1 MSWAGLW
8 TTDPA
13 QACRPAGGR
22 VAIALRSAAPALL
35 FGLRLWA
42 AVCLALY
49 VAFWLQLDN
58 AYWAG
63 TSAAVVCQPSLG
75 ASLRKA
81 WFRMIG
87 TVIGAVAIVMLTA
100 RFPQDRTGFLLGL
113 ALWGGTSA
121 LVATLLRNFAGY
133 AAALAGL
140 TAAVI
145 ASDELGAVGG
155 ANNDV
160 FMFAVVRTSE
170 ICIGIIC
177 AGVVLASTDFGGA
190 RHRLAAQF
198 ATISAEIVAGLT
210 GTSLLVGPE
219 QSKTRPVRRDL
230 IRRVIA
236 LDAAIDEALGES
248 SDLRPRSPAL
258 AAAAGGLFA
267 ALSGWRTAAVHLE
280 LMQSDHGR
288 TEAGIVLQK
297 IPPELRSVPA
307 QEQAADWTIDPS
319 SGRKACAAAV
329 RSLTGLAADTPS
341 LRLLA
346 ASAADALIG
355 IRCAL
360 DGLLLLLGEPARNIP
375 GPRSA
380 WFGVPDL
387 LPALVNGV
395 RALVTIGAV
404 ELFWVVTA
412 WPNGA
417 QAIVFAAIAVIVFAP
432 KAGQAYTITVSFML
446 GASIAAALAAIVKFA
461 VLPGL
466 ATFGAFALA
475 IGLVLVPTGT
485 LMVQWPAPMFTA
497 MIVTFVPLLAP
508 ANQMNY
514 DTLQF
519 YNGALAIVTGVGAA
533 ALAFCLLPPLAPPL
547 RTRGLLALTLRDLRR
562 LTTKPIPRTANQW
575 EARIFSRLS
584 ALPEQAEPLQRAQ
597 LLAALSVGTE
607 IIRLRRVA
615 RRFELHAELDAA
627 LAALARGNS
636 SEESSW
642 LPQHQARSAGQA
654 PGAQQHSCDVGDA
667 RPAWCLFRFESR
679 TMRFIE
685 VDLFG
690 VYVAPISVMMAA
702 AWLVLITLR
711 RAADHFGLL
720 RHVWHPALFVFAFYI
735 IVLSSIVL
743 IVAR

>member
-1 MSWAGLW
+1 MGAAMSRARLWASARLQTNW
-8 TTDPA
+8 PDA
-13 QACRPAGGR
+13 ARLAR
-22 VAIALRSAAPALL
+22 ALRSAAPALL

-63 TSAAVVCQPSLG
+63 TTAAVVCQPSLG

-87 TVIGAVAIVMLTA
+87 TVIGAVAIVVLTA
-100 RFPQDRTGFLLGL
+100 RYPQDRTGFLLGL
-113 ALWGGTSA
+113 ALWGAACA

-155 ANNDV
+155 ASSDV
-160 FMFAVVRTSE
+160 FMFAIARASE

-190 RHRLAAQF
+190 RHRLAAQL

-210 GTSLLVGPE
+210 GTFLLVGPE

-230 IRRVIA
+230 IRRVTA
-236 LDAAIDEALGES
+236 LEPVIDEALGES
-248 SDLRPRSPAL
+248 SDLRPHSPAL
-258 AAAAGGLFA
+258 EAAAGGLFA
-267 ALSGWRTAAVHLE
+267 ALTGWRTAAVHLE
-280 LMQSDHGR
+280 LLRSDHGW
-288 TEAGIVLQK
+288 TEADIVLEN
-297 IPPELRSVPA
+297 IPPELRSVSA
-307 QEQAADWTIDPS
+307 QQQATDWTIEPS
-319 SGRKACAAAV
+319 SGRNACAAAV
-329 RSLTGLAADTPS
+329 RTLTGLAADTPS
-341 LRLLA
+341 LRRLA
-346 ASAADALIG
+346 DSAAEALIG
-355 IRCAL
+355 VRRAL
-360 DGLLLLLGEPARNIP
+360 DGLLLLVEPARNIP

-395 RALVTIGAV
+395 RAFVTIGAV

-417 QAIVFAAIAVIVFAP
+417 QAIVFAAIAVIVFSP
-432 KAGQAYTITVSFML
+432 KADQAYTITMSFMM
-446 GASIAAALAAIVKFA
+446 GTGVATALAAIIKFA

-466 ATFGAFALA
+466 TTFAGFTLA

-485 LMVQWPAPMFTA
+485 FMVQWQAPMFTA

-533 ALAFCLLPPLAPPL
+533 ALAFRLLPQLSPAL
-547 RTRGLLALTLRDLRR
+547 RSRRLLALTLRDLRR
-562 LTTKPIPRTANQW
+562 LTRGPIPRTTNDW
-575 EARIFSRLS
+575 EGRVYSCLS

-627 LAALARGNS
+627 LDALARGDS
-636 SEESSW
+636 SVATER
-642 LPQHQARSAGQA
+642 LARYDKRLAGFPSTR
-654 PGAQQHSCDVGDA
+654 PGARVRLRA
-667 RPAWCLFRFESR
+667 RGSILAMLEA
-679 TMRFIE
+679 
-685 VDLFG
+685 L
-690 VYVAPISVMMAA
+690 AQ
-702 AWLVLITLR
+702 
-711 RAADHFGLL
+711 
-720 RHVWHPALFVFAFYI
+720 HPAYFDSGAG
-735 IVLSSIVL
+735 
-743 IVAR
+743 R

>member
-8 TTDPA
+8 TIDPA

-22 VAIALRSAAPALL
+22 VATALRSAAPALL
-35 FGLRLWA
+35 FGLRLLA

-81 WFRMIG
+81 WFRMVG
-87 TVIGAVAIVMLTA
+87 TVIGAVVIVVLTA
-100 RFPQDRTGFLLGL
+100 RFPQDRTSFLLGL
-113 ALWGGTSA
+113 ALWGAACA

-160 FMFAVVRTSE
+160 FMFAIARASE

-190 RHRLAAQF
+190 RRRLATQL
-198 ATISAEIVAGLT
+198 ATISTEIVEGLI
-210 GTSLLVGPE
+210 GTFLLVGPE

-230 IRRVIA
+230 IRRLTAVDPI
-236 LDAAIDEALGES
+236 IDEALGES
-248 SDLRPRSPAL
+248 SDLRPHSPAFE
-258 AAAAGGLFA
+258 AAAGGLFA

-280 LMQSDHGR
+280 FLRSDNGR
-288 TEAGIVLQK
+288 MEADIVLES
-297 IPPELRSVPA
+297 IPPELRSVSA

-319 SGRKACAAAV
+319 SGRKACVGAA
-329 RSLTGLAADTPS
+329 RTLTSLAADTPS

-346 ASAADALIG
+346 DSAAEALIG
-355 IRCAL
+355 VRRAL
-360 DGLLLLLGEPARNIP
+360 DGLLLLIDPARNAP
-375 GPRSA
+375 ASRSV

-387 LPALVNGV
+387 LPALVNGL
-395 RALVTIGAV
+395 RAFVTIGAV

-417 QAIVFAAIAVIVFAP
+417 QAIVFAAIAVIVFSP
-432 KAGQAYTITVSFML
+432 KADQAYTTTMSFMTGTSL
-446 GASIAAALAAIVKFA
+446 AAALAAIVKFA

-466 ATFGAFALA
+466 TTFAGFTLA
-475 IGLVLVPTGT
+475 IGLVLVPAGT
-485 LMVQWPAPMFTA
+485 LMVQAPMFTA

-533 ALAFCLLPPLAPPL
+533 ALAFRLLPPLSPAL
-547 RTRGLLALTLRDLRR
+547 RTRRLLALTLRDLRR
-562 LTTKPIPRTANQW
+562 LTKGPIPRTANEW
-575 EARIFSRLS
+575 ERRIYDRLS

-607 IIRLRRVA
+607 IIRLRRIA
-615 RRFELHAELDAA
+615 RRFELQPELDAA
-627 LAALARGNS
+627 LDAVARGDSSAATERLARLDKGLAAL
-636 SEESSW
+636 
-642 LPQHQARSAGQA
+642 P
-654 PGAQQHSCDVGDA
+654 DA
-667 RPAWCLFRFESR
+667 RPGARVR
-679 TMRFIE
+679 
-685 VDLFG
+685 
-690 VYVAPISVMMAA
+690 
-702 AWLVLITLR
+702 LR
-711 RAADHFGLL
+711 ARGSILAMLEGLAQ
-720 RHVWHPALFVFAFYI
+720 HPAYFDSGV
-735 IVLSSIVL
+735 V
-743 IVAR
+743 R

>member
-8 TTDPA
+8 TIELA
-13 QACRPAGGR
+13 QAFRPARGR
-22 VAIALRSAAPALL
+22 VATALRSAAPALL

-42 AVCLALY
+42 AVSLALY

-87 TVIGAVAIVMLTA
+87 TLIGAVAIVVLTA

-113 ALWGGTSA
+113 ALWGTACA

-160 FMFAVVRTSE
+160 FMFAVARASE

-190 RHRLAAQF
+190 RRRLATQL
-198 ATISAEIVAGLT
+198 ATISAEIVERLT
-210 GTSLLVGPE
+210 GTFLLVGPE

-230 IRRVIA
+230 IRRVTA
-236 LDAAIDEALGES
+236 LDPVIDEALGES
-248 SDLRPRSPAL
+248 SDLRPHSPAL
-258 AAAAGGLFA
+258 EAAAGGLFA

-280 LMQSDHGR
+280 FLRSDNGR
-288 TEAGIVLQK
+288 TEVDIVLES
-297 IPPELRSVPA
+297 IPPELRSVSA
-307 QEQAADWTIDPS
+307 QELAAAWTIDPS
-319 SGRKACAAAV
+319 SGRKACVAV
-329 RSLTGLAADTPS
+329 ARTLTSLPADTPS

-346 ASAADALIG
+346 DSAAEALIG
-355 IRCAL
+355 VRRAL
-360 DGLLLLLGEPARNIP
+360 DGLLLLVEPARNVP
-375 GPRSA
+375 GRRSA

-387 LPALVNGV
+387 LPALVNGL
-395 RALVTIGAV
+395 RAFVTIGMV

-417 QAIVFAAIAVIVFAP
+417 QAIVFAAIAVIVFSR
-432 KAGQAYTITVSFML
+432 KADQAYTATMSFMTGTSL
-446 GASIAAALAAIVKFA
+446 AAALAAIVKFS

-466 ATFGAFALA
+466 TTFAGFTLA
-475 IGLVLVPTGT
+475 IGLVLVPAGT
-485 LMVQWPAPMFTA
+485 LMVQRQAPMFTA

-508 ANQMNY
+508 ANQMSY
-514 DTLQF
+514 DTVQF

-533 ALAFCLLPPLAPPL
+533 ALAFRLLPPLPPAL
-547 RTRGLLALTLRDLRR
+547 RTRRLLALTLRDLRR
-562 LTTKPIPRTANQW
+562 LTMRPMPRTANEW
-575 EARIFSRLS
+575 EARTYSRLS

-607 IIRLRRVA
+607 IIRLRLIA
-615 RRFELHAELDAA
+615 RRFALHAELDAA
-627 LAALARGNS
+627 LKALAGGDS
-636 SEESSW
+636 SVATEHLARYDKRLAG
-642 LPQHQARSAGQA
+642 LPSTGPAARVRLQARGSILAMSEVLA
-654 PGAQQHSCDVGDA
+654 EHAAYFDTGA
-667 RPAWCLFRFESR
+667 SR
-679 TMRFIE
+679 
-685 VDLFG
+685 
-690 VYVAPISVMMAA
+690 
-702 AWLVLITLR
+702 
-711 RAADHFGLL
+711 
-720 RHVWHPALFVFAFYI
+720 
-735 IVLSSIVL
+735 
-743 IVAR
+743 